1 MVKNRKNNSKTLFW
15 IYSKLKR
22 FIPAVLLLS
31 LISALLAISFVVLAL
46 ISKEVIDIATSDKN
60 GSLLK
65 SGILLFAVIVFQVA
79 LSAVSSVLKT
89 LISGKMTNA
98 LRQSLFITVS
108 ETKFADAS
116 AFHSGDLLT
125 RFTSDTDVVVTA
137 AVGLVPNI
145 VSILA
150 KIIAGI
156 GTLLFLN
163 STFAVI
169 ILVLGITIP
178 FIGRIINKK
187 FKYLHKESQRTEGL
201 TRSFLQECFQ
211 NLVVLKSFGSQAPF
225 LRKLNE
231 LMDQNYKVKVKR
243 SYISVTASSAL
254 YSFFTVGYYAV
265 LLWGAGLIA
274 AGTITYGTLT
284 AFLQLVSQLR
294 APLQNVS
301 GIMPQYYSAL
311 ASAER
316 LIELESK
323 EREPKAVNEKKIKS
337 LKRSFKKI
345 VVKDMSFSYKDEGT
359 LRNCNFEIEK
369 GHITAVTGRS
379 GCGKSTFF
387 KLLLGLYE
395 PDSGSITVNGETEI
409 NSTTRALFAYVP
421 QGNLMLSGTIRDNIT
436 LCNKAVSEKEI
447 IKAAKTAEI
456 YDFISSLPEGFDT
469 VISERGSG
477 LSEGQL
483 QRISIARA
491 LLADTPILL
500 LDESTSALDEQTETR
515 LLSNIK
521 ALPNKTVLFI
531 THRGTSISVC
541 DKVLKAERK
550 KFTVVK

>member
-1 MVKNRKNNSKTLFW
+1 MNGQKNNKNTLFW
-15 IYSKLKR
+15 VYSKLKK

-31 LISALLAISFVVLAL
+31 LISAVLAVSYVVLAL
-46 ISKEVIDIATSDKN
+46 ISKDVIDIATSDKN

-65 SGILLFAVIVFQVA
+65 SGISLFAVIIFQVV
-79 LSAVSSVLKT
+79 LSAASSVLKT
-89 LISGKMTNA
+89 HISGKMTNE
-98 LRQSLFITVS
+98 LRRSMFTSVAA
-108 ETKFADAS
+108 TKFSDIS

-125 RFTSDTDVVVTA
+125 RFTSDTDIIVTA
-137 AVGLVPNI
+137 AVGLIPSV
-145 VSILA
+145 VSMLA
-150 KIIAGI
+150 KIIAGV

-169 ILVLGITIP
+169 ILVLGTTIP

-211 NLVVLKSFGSQAPF
+211 NLVVLKSFVSEAPF
-225 LRKLNE
+225 LRKLNM
-231 LMDQNYKVKVKR
+231 LMDENYKIKVKR
-243 SYISVTASSAL
+243 NYISVTANSAL
-254 YSFFTVGYYAV
+254 YSFFTIGYYAV

-323 EREPKAVNEKKIKS
+323 EKEPKALNEKKIKA
-337 LKRSFKKI
+337 LARSFEKI

-359 LRNCNFEIEK
+359 LKNCNFEIEK
-369 GHITAVTGRS
+369 GRITAVTGRS

-395 PDSGSITVNGETEI
+395 PDSGSITINGNTQVNA
-409 NSTTRALFAYVP
+409 TTRALFAYVP
-421 QGNLMLSGTIRDNIT
+421 QGNLILSGTIRENIT
-436 LCNKAVSEKEI
+436 LCNNSISEKEI
-447 IKAAKTAEI
+447 IKAAKNAEI

-491 LLADTPILL
+491 LLTNAPILL
-500 LDESTSALDEQTETR
+500 LDESTSALDEHTETR

-521 ALPNKTVLFI
+521 ELPDKTVLFI
-531 THRGTSISVC
+531 THRDTSVSVC

-550 KFTVVK
+550 KFTVIK

>member
-1 MVKNRKNNSKTLFW
+1 MNGQKNNKNTLFW
-15 IYSKLKR
+15 VYSKLKK

-31 LISALLAISFVVLAL
+31 LISAVLAVSYVVLAL
-46 ISKEVIDIATSDKN
+46 ISKDVIDIATSDKN

-65 SGILLFAVIVFQVA
+65 SGISLFAVIIFQVV
-79 LSAVSSVLKT
+79 LSAASSMLKT
-89 LISGKMTNA
+89 HISGKMTNE
-98 LRQSLFITVS
+98 LRRIMFTSVVA
-108 ETKFADAS
+108 TKFSDIS

-125 RFTSDTDVVVTA
+125 RFTSDTDIIVTA
-137 AVGLVPNI
+137 AVGLIPSV
-145 VSILA
+145 VSMLA
-150 KIIAGI
+150 KIIAGV

-169 ILVLGITIP
+169 ILVLGTTIP

-211 NLVVLKSFGSQAPF
+211 NLVVLKSFVSEAPF
-225 LRKLNE
+225 LRKLNM
-231 LMDQNYKVKVKR
+231 LMVENYKIKVKR
-243 SYISVTASSAL
+243 NYISVTANSAL
-254 YSFFTVGYYAV
+254 YSFFTIGYYAV

-323 EREPKAVNEKKIKS
+323 EKEPKALNEKKIKS
-337 LKRSFKKI
+337 LARSFEKI

-359 LRNCNFEIEK
+359 LKNCNFEIEK
-369 GHITAVTGRS
+369 GRITAVTGRS

-395 PDSGSITVNGETEI
+395 PDSGSITINGNTQVNA
-409 NSTTRALFAYVP
+409 TTRALFAYVP
-421 QGNLMLSGTIRDNIT
+421 QGNLILSGTIRENIT
-436 LCNKAVSEKEI
+436 LCNNSISEKEI
-447 IKAAKTAEI
+447 IKAAKNAEI

-491 LLADTPILL
+491 LLTNAPILL
-500 LDESTSALDEQTETR
+500 LDESTSALDEHTETR

-521 ALPNKTVLFI
+521 ELPDKTVLFI
-531 THRGTSISVC
+531 THRDTSVSVC

-550 KFTVVK
+550 KFTVIK